1 MNIRTFHNSCIE
13 PIPANT
19 IRGGIRGSQ
28 YFQSEPKLL
37 LSETMAKIITK
48 IAGQIRFRHPI
59 LLGVIAIA
67 GISLYE
73 IVLSIKNRFGRNDS

>member
-1 MNIRTFHNSCIE
+1 
-13 PIPANT
+13 
-19 IRGGIRGSQ
+19 
-28 YFQSEPKLL
+28 
-37 LSETMAKIITK
+37 MAKIITK